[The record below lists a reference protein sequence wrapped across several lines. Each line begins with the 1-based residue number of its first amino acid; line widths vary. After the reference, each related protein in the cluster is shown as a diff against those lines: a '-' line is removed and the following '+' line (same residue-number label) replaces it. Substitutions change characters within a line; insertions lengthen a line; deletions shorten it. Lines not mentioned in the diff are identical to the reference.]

1 MNQRAVCISCF
12 HYYDHRIR
20 LVEDYLLSKGY
31 DCTYIISDFS
41 HIEKKHFRTELEHCI
56 QIPAKPY
63 YKNLSVARL
72 RTHAQFARDA
82 FRLVEKLSP
91 DFLYVMVP
99 PNSVARQAAKYKKRH
114 PNVKLVLD
122 LYDLWPETF
131 PNNRAKQLLSLPFAI
146 WRSVRDCGI
155 PAADLIFTECEL
167 YQDRLKKQ
175 LTGKKTEVLYLCRS
189 ERTAGEKIAAPD
201 TPELHLCYLGSIN
214 NIIDIPTIAKL
225 IGTMV
230 KLRPV
235 TLHVI
240 GDGESREVL
249 IETVRSVGAQV
260 VFHGKIYDVA
270 KRQDIFDLCSFGV
283 NIMKDSVCVG
293 LTMKSLDY
301 FAGGLP
307 ILNTIEGDTYQF
319 VEEYDIGINVKR
331 ENIEEAAHVAVEM
344 TSQENLQMRKNTL
357 FLFSEQFS
365 ESVFQKKIAGYF
377 NEICNV
383 V

>member
-56 QIPAKPY
+56 QIPTKPY

-72 RTHAQFARDA
+72 RSHAQFARDA

-175 LTGKKTEVLYLCRS
+175 LTGKKTEVLYLCRPQK
-189 ERTAGEKIAAPD
+189 TTDGNFAVPKKQGIQ
-201 TPELHLCYLGSIN
+201 LCYLGSIN
-214 NIIDIPTIAKL
+214 NIIDISGIAAL
-225 IGTMV
+225 SREIV
-230 KLRPV
+230 SVQPV
-235 TLHVI
+235 TLHII
-240 GDGESREVL
+240 GDGESRDAFIDSMRAAGV
-249 IETVRSVGAQV
+249 QV
-260 VFHGKIYDVA
+260 EFHGKIFDPA
-270 KRQDIFDLCSFGV
+270 KRQAIFDRCDFGI
-283 NIMKDSVCVG
+283 NMMKDSVCVG

-307 ILNTIEGDTYQF
+307 ILNTIEGDTYKI
-319 VEEYDIGINVKR
+319 VEKYGIGVNVNR
-331 ENIEEAAHVAVEM
+331 ENLKETAGRVVQLTPEENFE
-344 TSQENLQMRKNTL
+344 MRKNTL
-357 FLFSEQFS
+357 EVFDALFSEQ
-365 ESVFQKKIAGYF
+365 VFKEKLENTLDGLL
-377 NEICNV
+377 N
-383 V
+383 

>member
-56 QIPAKPY
+56 QIPTKPY

-72 RTHAQFARDA
+72 RSHAQFARDA

-175 LTGKKTEVLYLCRS
+175 LTGKKTEVLYLCRPQK
-189 ERTAGEKIAAPD
+189 TTDGNFAVPKKQGIQ
-201 TPELHLCYLGSIN
+201 LCYLGSIN

-307 ILNTIEGDTYQF
+307 ILNTIEGDTYKI
-319 VEEYDIGINVKR
+319 VEKYGIGVNVNR
-331 ENIEEAAHVAVEM
+331 ENLKETAGRVVQLTPEENFE
-344 TSQENLQMRKNTL
+344 MRKNTL
-357 FLFSEQFS
+357 EVFDALFSEQ
-365 ESVFQKKIAGYF
+365 VFKEKLENTLDGLL
-377 NEICNV
+377 N
-383 V
+383 